1 MATRR
6 DVRRYGGN
14 TSDTFPKAGDDE
26 AQAVNVSGDP
36 SPNTQAVRRPRT
48 VSATTPGGPTSHRT
62 PVEIDATTGQAYGE
76 ATQARARETW
86 AAAVG
91 QIGDPASR
99 EHLSNLLGLD
109 AGLDRA

>member
-6 DVRRYGGN
+6 DVRRYGDST
-14 TSDTFPKAGDDE
+14 TSTFPKAGDDE
-26 AQAVNVSGDP
+26 AQVASVSGDP

-48 VSATTPGGPTSHRT
+48 ASVTPPGGPAGRRT
-62 PVEIDATTGQAYGE
+62 QVEIDATTGQEYGE

-99 EHLSNLLGLD
+99 AHLSNLLGLD